1 VGCGRG
7 AARLRDHSLFW
18 VTARLEA
25 GACRIRQRSWWRWAP
40 RDPRGHWCRRVDRSG
55 QAGLRAP
62 PAGLVTPL
70 GPGNSTWTGKLHL
83 DRETPLGPG
92 NSTWTGKLHLDCLR
106 TRLRRSNRT
115 QAVHRHVGGPSVRR
129 PARPRQWPA
138 RAARRFACCDD
149 GPSLGAG
156 ASLLVATVRGV
167 GARTDAVPDEPPS
180 PPTTTAHPNR
190 APPDNPITSAS
201 ITRQPGGDPQLVPTH
216 PPKHDVSPTTHRWL
230 GRRWS

>member
-1 VGCGRG
+1 MGGLWARSGPAQGPQSFLGHGAPGGWGLSDSSTFLVAVGSTRSSWALVPAGGSFGPGR
-7 AARLRDHSLFW
+7 
-18 VTARLEA
+18 
-25 GACRIRQRSWWRWAP
+25 AP
-40 RDPRGHWCRRVDRSG
+40 R
-55 QAGLRAP
+55 P
-62 PAGLVTPL
+62 PG
-70 GPGNSTWTGKLHL
+70 
-83 DRETPLGPG
+83 RPG